1 MSYFLKNALVDFFPP
16 CGEVPG
22 IEATDLDEFLVRYRR
37 EVAPMMRFGI
47 HLAVVLY
54 TLGPLFTVGRPVL
67 APWLSKE
74 LRDRH
79 AGRISKSPVYLVR
92 QAMML
97 LKTVGG
103 LCWGAHPRVREA
115 IGVRLYGP
123 DPGTFRT

>member
-1 MSYFLKNALVDFFPP
+1 MSYFLKNALLDFFPP
-16 CGEVPG
+16 CNGVPG
-22 IEATDLDEFLVRYRR
+22 IADADLDEFLVRYRR

-47 HLAVVLY
+47 YLSVLLY
-54 TLGPLFTVGRPVL
+54 TLGPLFTVGRPAL
-67 APWLSKE
+67 APWLSAE
-74 LRDRH
+74 LRDVH
-79 AGRISKSPVYLVR
+79 ASRISTSRIYLVR
-92 QAMML
+92 QAMFL